1 MPVPSEY
8 EEPWQKKEGD
18 ARYFPLQAKVGDL
31 AVYLQENSV
40 EIEFGSEKYVIVP
53 FNSILL
59 LQRDE
64 SLFE

>member
-1 MPVPSEY
+1 
-8 EEPWQKKEGD
+8 
-18 ARYFPLQAKVGDL
+18 VGDL

>member
-8 EEPWQKKEGD
+8 EEPGQKKRAMPDTSHSG
-18 ARYFPLQAKVGDL
+18 KVGDWPL
-31 AVYLQENSV
+31 LQENSV

-59 LQRDE
+59 LQRDKP
-64 SLFE
+64 FE